1 MPTLASLATFQS
13 LHALPVKDSTNELP
27 ALALHS
33 LREAAAY
40 APDDYRDYLD
50 EAVRCYEG
58 GMYRAAVLMVWSA
71 CIQHLFSVIDG
82 HRGGIKAME
91 AANRARFG
99 KGDPPPASYKKI
111 SKTDDL
117 LYFKEANV
125 LLIAEDAGLINRN
138 ARDLLDEKLKLRNR
152 CGHPTRYKPGRE
164 ETVIFIES
172 LLVNII
178 GGTMVNWQAG
188 AGAGSPRKSA

>member
-1 MPTLASLATFQS
+1 MPSLASLAEFQR
-13 LHALPVKDSTNELP
+13 LHALPVKDSAVEAP

-33 LREAAAY
+33 LREAAAS
-40 APDDYRDYLD
+40 APTDYQDYLD

-91 AANRARFG
+91 KANHARYG
-99 KGDPPPASYKKI
+99 TSNAYRRI
-111 SKTDDL
+111 RKTDDL
-117 LYFKEANV
+117 LYLKESSV
-125 LLIAEDAGLINRN
+125 LQIAEDAGLINRN
-138 ARDLLDEKLKLRNR
+138 ARALLDERLTLRNL
-152 CGHPTRYKPGRE
+152 CGHPTRYRPGRD

-172 LLVNII
+172 LVLNII
-178 GGTMVNWQAG
+178 GGTMVNWQGDA
-188 AGAGSPRKSA
+188 ATAAPRSA